1 MTEQCLGAPTFCSLH
16 HCTRSTPHTCCFLRN
31 ILTFLTLSV
40 IIRFRFSSSI
50 KSGCLPFVPF
60 HQSKVVVCLSSP
72 FINQKW
78 LFAFRPLS
86 SSLTRIFAPRAFLIH
101 VPPLQSRLP
110 TPCQLTPWSNWSTCA
125 YTDGVGGWQ
134 SQSRTVIQQAI
145 NADSCDEF
153 LLVRN
158 RSCTFDPYSVCGGQE
173 KWFNLNSG
181 QDVSRLRLRFES
193 LGSRGHS

>member
-1 MTEQCLGAPTFCSLH
+1 LLSTSLYAVN
-16 HCTRSTPHTCCFLRN
+16 STHL
-31 ILTFLTLSV
+31 L
-40 IIRFRFSSSI
+40 FSSQHPHLFDFE
-50 KSGCLPFVPF
+50 CH
-60 HQSKVVVCLSSP
+60 HQIQIQL
-72 FINQKW
+72 INQKW

-86 SSLTRIFAPRAFLIH
+86 SSLTRIFAPRACLIH
-101 VPPLQSRLP
+101 ARPLQSLLP

>member
-1 MTEQCLGAPTFCSLH
+1 MKEQCLGAPTHKHVLLSTSLSAVDSTHSLLSQHPHLFDFVCH
-16 HCTRSTPHTCCFLRN
+16 HHIQL
-31 ILTFLTLSV
+31 
-40 IIRFRFSSSI
+40 
-50 KSGCLPFVPF
+50 
-60 HQSKVVVCLSSP
+60 
-72 FINQKW
+72 INQKW
-78 LFAFRPLS
+78 LFAFCPLS
-86 SSLTRIFAPRAFLIH
+86 SSLMRIFNPRACLIH

-134 SQSRTVIQQAI
+134 SQSRTMMQQAI

-181 QDVSRLRLRFES
+181 QDVSRCVCVLSHWVHAVIVEVPDLPS
-193 LGSRGHS
+193 LKCSSQTAGCL